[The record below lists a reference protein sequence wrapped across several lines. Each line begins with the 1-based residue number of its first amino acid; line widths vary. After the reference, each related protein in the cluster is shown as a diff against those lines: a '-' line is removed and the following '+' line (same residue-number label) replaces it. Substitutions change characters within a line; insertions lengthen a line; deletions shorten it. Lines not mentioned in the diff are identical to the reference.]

1 MSGAVH
7 PRSRTAGRTP
17 ASNQTNRNRSRS
29 SLIIAEP
36 PALGLPRRDPSAGL
50 GAGPPHLPRSNH
62 GPARSGARATA
73 LGGIWPPISLR
84 DLPGLRL
91 SDWLV
96 RE

>member
-7 PRSRTAGRTP
+7 PRSRTAGLTP
-17 ASNQTNRNRSRS
+17 ALNQTNRNRSCS

-36 PALGLPRRDPSAGL
+36 PVLGLPWRDPSA
-50 GAGPPHLPRSNH
+50 GAGPPHLPRSNQ
-62 GPARSGARATA
+62 GPARSCARATA

-84 DLPGLRL
+84 DQPGPRLP
-91 SDWLV
+91 DWLV